1 MDINLKKIT
10 RNNLNLKILL
20 LSILVALTPV
30 LYTYLFNS
38 LQFKSMYERF
48 DVSDYYNEFYNG
60 LVEVSD
66 IYEDI
71 DGNINE
77 EGIQKYLEINNTNTT
92 LEGKNKEELI
102 NVINSKYNNFFYKFV
117 KNSNFEF
124 FVDRLDK
131 NPFTTSTYT
140 NIKDFLED
148 SRDGYDYVVLFGTNS
163 SNQQGT
169 EVSKSMKPLAG
180 YNGFRSK
187 YDVCIRVPH
196 NMDKRDTL
204 YYAKEDIESNKNLV
218 KLYGGLLAID
228 CMLAIGLFI
237 NILKNKNKTFNNNI
251 FIKLYGRFF
260 TELKLIF
267 LILLG
272 VFLDYI
278 CWETQWYFSGRIIV
292 LIIIAGLLLYLNLAY
307 IFKLIFIDKD
317 NASKELKNKSFL
329 LKIYKSVLK
338 LFDLIRENFVYKH
351 TAIIVISFICGI
363 VVFVGIACFMTF
375 PLSYWLY
382 EPFYSAL
389 VVVFILMA
397 IGVIG
402 YVLVIGKE
410 VNKLKKTTSNI
421 VKGNYQNELLVS
433 GPHILR
439 EISKDLSNIQEG
451 LESAIDNAVKS
462 ERMKGE
468 LITNVSHDLKTPLT
482 SIINY
487 VDLLSK
493 DNISNEDREKYIGVL
508 KEKSQR
514 LKVLIEDLFEAS
526 KAASGAIELDI
537 VELDPVALLRQTI
550 GELEDKIESSNLQ
563 IIKNIP
569 EEKLLILADG
579 KKTFRVF
586 QNLLSNIIKY
596 SMKGSRVYIDV
607 EQDEEYVNIIFKNI
621 SESQLNVEAEELME
635 RFKRGDVSRTTE
647 GSGLGLSI
655 AKSLVELQG
664 GEFEIEID
672 GDLFKAIVRLKKIRD
687 SI

>member
-10 RNNLNLKILL
+10 GDKLNFKILL

-48 DVSDYYNEFYNG
+48 DVSNYYNEFYNG

-66 IYEDI
+66 IYIDI
-71 DGNINE
+71 DRNINE
-77 EGIQKYLEINNTNTT
+77 DGIQKYLEINNTNTT
-92 LEGKNKEELI
+92 AEGKNREELI
-102 NVINSKYNNFFYKFV
+102 NIINSKYNNFFNKFI

-124 FVDRLDK
+124 FVDRGDGTS
-131 NPFTTSTYT
+131 FTTSTYT
-140 NIKDFLED
+140 NIKDFIED
-148 SRDGYDYVVLFGTNS
+148 SRNGYDYVVLFGKNS

-169 EVSKSMKPLAG
+169 EVSKSMKTLAG
-180 YNGFRSK
+180 YNEFRSK
-187 YDVCIRVPH
+187 YDICIRVPK
-196 NMDKRDTL
+196 NLEKEDVL
-204 YYAKEDIESNKNLV
+204 YYAKEDIKKYKKTAV
-218 KLYGGLLAID
+218 IWGVGLALD
-228 CMLAIGLFI
+228 CILTIGLFI
-237 NILKNKNKTFNNNI
+237 NILKNKNKAFNNI
-251 FIKLYGRFF
+251 FIKLYGSFF

-267 LILLG
+267 MILLG
-272 VFLDYI
+272 VFLYYI
-278 CWETQWYFSGRIIV
+278 CWKTQWYFLVRIIV
-292 LIIIAGLLLYLNLAY
+292 LTIIGGLLLYLNLAY
-307 IFKLIFIDKD
+307 ILKLIFIDKD

-329 LKIYKSVLK
+329 LKIYKAILR
-338 LFDLIRENFVYKH
+338 LFGFIRESFAYKY
-351 TAIIVISFICGI
+351 TAITIISFIFVI
-363 VVFVGIACFMTF
+363 VVFVGVACFITF
-375 PLSYWLY
+375 PLSYWIY

-421 VKGNYQNELLVS
+421 VKGNYKNELLVS

-493 DNISNEDREKYIGVL
+493 DNISDEERKKYIGVL

-537 VELDPVALLRQTI
+537 VELDPIALLRQTI

-563 IIKNIP
+563 VIKNIP

-607 EQDEEYVNIIFKNI
+607 EQDEDYVKIIFKNI
-621 SESQLNVEAEELME
+621 SESPLNVEAEELME

-655 AKSLVELQG
+655 AKSLVELQD
-664 GEFEIEID
+664 GEFNIEID
-672 GDLFKAIVRLKKIRD
+672 GDLFKAIVKLKNIRD

>member
-1 MDINLKKIT
+1 
-10 RNNLNLKILL
+10 
-20 LSILVALTPV
+20 
-30 LYTYLFNS
+30 
-38 LQFKSMYERF
+38 
-48 DVSDYYNEFYNG
+48 
-60 LVEVSD
+60 
-66 IYEDI
+66 
-71 DGNINE
+71 
-77 EGIQKYLEINNTNTT
+77 
-92 LEGKNKEELI
+92 
-102 NVINSKYNNFFYKFV
+102 
-117 KNSNFEF
+117 
-124 FVDRLDK
+124 
-131 NPFTTSTYT
+131 
-140 NIKDFLED
+140 
-148 SRDGYDYVVLFGTNS
+148 
-163 SNQQGT
+163 
-169 EVSKSMKPLAG
+169 
-180 YNGFRSK
+180 
-187 YDVCIRVPH
+187 
-196 NMDKRDTL
+196 MDKRDIL

-251 FIKLYGRFF
+251 FVKLYGRFF

-272 VFLDYI
+272 VFFYYI
-278 CWETQWYFSGRIIV
+278 CWKTQWYFPGRIIV
-292 LIIIAGLLLYLNLAY
+292 LTIIGGLLLYLNLAY
-307 IFKLIFIDKD
+307 ILKLIFIDKD

-329 LKIYKSVLK
+329 LKIYKAILR
-338 LFDLIRENFVYKH
+338 LFDLIRENFVYKY
-351 TAIIVISFICGI
+351 TAITVISFICVI
-363 VVFVGIACFMTF
+363 MMFVGVACFITF

-421 VKGNYQNELLVS
+421 VKGNYKNELLVS

-493 DNISNEDREKYIGVL
+493 DNISDEDREKYIGVL

-514 LKVLIEDLFEAS
+514 LKILIEDLFEAS

-607 EQDEEYVNIIFKNI
+607 EQDEDYVDLIFKNI

-672 GDLFKAIVRLKKIRD
+672 GDLFKAIVKLKKIRN

>member
-20 LSILVALTPV
+20 LSILVALIPV
-30 LYTYLFNS
+30 LYTCLFNS

-60 LVEVSD
+60 LIEVSD

-92 LEGKNKEELI
+92 AEGKSGEELI
-102 NVINSKYNNFFYKFV
+102 DIINSNYNNFFNKFI

-124 FVDRLDK
+124 FVDRWDGT
-131 NPFTTSTYT
+131 PFTTSTYS

-148 SRDGYDYVVLFGTNS
+148 SRDGYDYVMLFGTNS

-169 EVSKSMKPLAG
+169 EVSKSMKSLAG
-180 YNGFRSK
+180 YNDFRSK
-187 YDVCIRVPH
+187 YDICIRVPK
-196 NMDKRDTL
+196 NLEKEDVL
-204 YYAKEDIESNKNLV
+204 YYAKEDIKNYKKTAV
-218 KLYGGLLAID
+218 IWGVGLALD
-228 CMLAIGLFI
+228 CILAIGLFI
-237 NILKNKNKTFNNNI
+237 NIIKNKNKAFNNNI
-251 FIKLYGRFF
+251 YIKLYGRFF

-267 LILLG
+267 MILLG
-272 VFLDYI
+272 VFLYYI
-278 CWETQWYFSGRIIV
+278 CWKTQWYFPGRIIV
-292 LIIIAGLLLYLNLAY
+292 LTIIGGLLLYLNLAY

-329 LKIYKSVLK
+329 LKIYESVLK
-338 LFDLIRENFVYKH
+338 LFALIRENFVYKH
-351 TAIIVISFICGI
+351 TAITVISFICVI
-363 VVFVGIACFMTF
+363 VVFVGMACFMTF

-389 VVVFILMA
+389 VVVFIFMA

-410 VNKLKKTTSNI
+410 VNKIKETTNNI

-493 DNISNEDREKYIGVL
+493 DNISDEERKKYIGVL

-526 KAASGAIELDI
+526 KAASGAVELDI

-550 GELEDKIESSNLQ
+550 GELEDKIEYSNLQ
-563 IIKNIP
+563 VIKNIP

-607 EQDEEYVNIIFKNI
+607 EEDEDYVKIIFKNI
-621 SESQLNVEAEELME
+621 SESPLNVEAEELME
-635 RFKRGDVSRTTE
+635 RFKRGDASRTTE

-655 AKSLVELQG
+655 AKSLVELQD
-664 GEFEIEID
+664 GEFNIEID
-672 GDLFKAIVRLKKIRD
+672 GDLFKAIVKLKKIRD

>member
-1 MDINLKKIT
+1 M
-10 RNNLNLKILL
+10 
-20 LSILVALTPV
+20 
-30 LYTYLFNS
+30 
-38 LQFKSMYERF
+38 
-48 DVSDYYNEFYNG
+48 
-60 LVEVSD
+60 
-66 IYEDI
+66 
-71 DGNINE
+71 
-77 EGIQKYLEINNTNTT
+77 
-92 LEGKNKEELI
+92 
-102 NVINSKYNNFFYKFV
+102 
-117 KNSNFEF
+117 
-124 FVDRLDK
+124 
-131 NPFTTSTYT
+131 
-140 NIKDFLED
+140 ED
-148 SRDGYDYVVLFGTNS
+148 SRDGYDYVMLFGTNS

-169 EVSKSMKPLAG
+169 EVSKSMKSLAG
-180 YNGFRSK
+180 YNDFRSK
-187 YDVCIRVPH
+187 YDICIRVPK
-196 NMDKRDTL
+196 NLEKEDVL
-204 YYAKEDIESNKNLV
+204 YYAKEDIKNYKKTAV
-218 KLYGGLLAID
+218 IWGVGLALD
-228 CMLAIGLFI
+228 CILAIGLFI
-237 NILKNKNKTFNNNI
+237 NIIKNKNKAFNNNI

-267 LILLG
+267 MILLG
-272 VFLDYI
+272 VFLYYI
-278 CWETQWYFSGRIIV
+278 CWKTQWYFPGRIIV
-292 LIIIAGLLLYLNLAY
+292 LTIIGGLLLYLNLAY

-329 LKIYKSVLK
+329 LKIYESVLK
-338 LFDLIRENFVYKH
+338 LFALIRENFVYKH
-351 TAIIVISFICGI
+351 TAITVISFICVI
-363 VVFVGIACFMTF
+363 VVFVGMACFMTF

-410 VNKLKKTTSNI
+410 VNKIKETTNNI

-493 DNISNEDREKYIGVL
+493 HNISDEERKKYIGVL

-526 KAASGAIELDI
+526 KAASGAVELDI

-550 GELEDKIESSNLQ
+550 GELEDKIEYSNLQ
-563 IIKNIP
+563 VIKNIP

-607 EQDEEYVNIIFKNI
+607 EEDEDYVKIIFKNI
-621 SESQLNVEAEELME
+621 SESPLNVEAEELME
-635 RFKRGDVSRTTE
+635 RFKRGDASRTTE

-655 AKSLVELQG
+655 AKSLVELQD
-664 GEFEIEID
+664 GEFNIEID
-672 GDLFKAIVRLKKIRD
+672 GDLFKAIVKLKKIRD

>member
-10 RNNLNLKILL
+10 RNSLNLKILL

-92 LEGKNKEELI
+92 AEGKNRGELI
-102 NVINSKYNNFFYKFV
+102 NIINSKYNNFFNKFI

-124 FVDRLDK
+124 FVDRWDGT
-131 NPFTTSTYT
+131 PFTTSTYT
-140 NIKDFLED
+140 NINDFLED
-148 SRDGYDYVVLFGTNS
+148 SRYGYDYVMLFGTDS
-163 SNQQGT
+163 GTKQGT
-169 EVSKSMKPLAG
+169 EFSKSMEPLVG
-180 YNGFRSK
+180 YNVTRSK

-196 NMDKRDTL
+196 NMDKRDIL

-251 FIKLYGRFF
+251 FVKLYGRFF

-272 VFLDYI
+272 VFFYYI
-278 CWETQWYFSGRIIV
+278 CWKTQWYFPGRIIV
-292 LIIIAGLLLYLNLAY
+292 LTIIGGLLLYLNLAY
-307 IFKLIFIDKD
+307 ILKLIFIDKD

-329 LKIYKSVLK
+329 LKIYKAILR
-338 LFDLIRENFVYKH
+338 LFDLIRENFVYKY
-351 TAIIVISFICGI
+351 TAITVISFICVI
-363 VVFVGIACFMTF
+363 MMFVGVACFITF

-421 VKGNYQNELLVS
+421 VKGNCKNELLVS

-493 DNISNEDREKYIGVL
+493 DNISDEDREKYIGVL

-514 LKVLIEDLFEAS
+514 LKILIEDLFEAS

-537 VELDPVALLRQTI
+537 VELDPVAL
-550 GELEDKIESSNLQ
+550 SNLQ

-607 EQDEEYVNIIFKNI
+607 EQDEDYVDLIFKNI

-672 GDLFKAIVRLKKIRD
+672 GDLFKAIVKLKKIRN